1 MLYGFY
7 LLFINLGGSRSW
19 FLYLKKKKR
28 YRSSFML
35 NKSRKKDSIHFF
47 FVGKKYFWIPLKD
60 KEINN
65 IEFLLLDIQMALC
78 SASHLYGD

>member
-7 LLFINLGGSRSW
+7 LLFINLE
-19 FLYLKKKKR
+19 KR

-47 FVGKKYFWIPLKD
+47 FVGKKYFWRPLKD